1 MQKEARFPSS
11 HHISFINYLDGML
24 SLIFV
29 CTLLHSALMSTSYHV
44 KKNPDKLLAK
54 PSHIDVDSMQLLL
67 FAWSAGAVRS
77 YRWSK
82 WQILENP
89 KHDQF
94 LLFSTR
100 SLQVQ
105 RLLREK
111 YSRWRFSAKSALL
124 EECPDKMTVFP
135 ADDRSKAIIF
145 AFYHLRFVLL
155 KSSALF
161 LCLLLFI
168 KAKPLILLA
177 VICWTHV
184 TNKSSNRPFF
194 LQSRAFLHE
203 LVAFYSTSIRKPA
216 ESVLMGFMV

>member
-1 MQKEARFPSS
+1 M
-11 HHISFINYLDGML
+11 
-24 SLIFV
+24 
-29 CTLLHSALMSTSYHV
+29 SASYDV

-54 PSHIDVDSMQLLL
+54 PSQIDVVSMQLLL

-77 YRWSK
+77 HRWSK
-82 WQILENP
+82 WQILEIP

-94 LLFSTR
+94 LLFSTH
-100 SLQVQ
+100 SSAIHHIQKKQEPMNQKPMKKFNICLLQVQ

-124 EECPDKMTVFP
+124 EECPDKMIVFP

-155 KSSALF
+155 KSSALL
-161 LCLLLFI
+161 LCWLLFI
-168 KAKPLILLA
+168 KAESLIFLA

-194 LQSRAFLHE
+194 LQSCAFLHE
-203 LVAFYSTSIRKPA
+203 LVAFYSTSI
-216 ESVLMGFMV
+216 